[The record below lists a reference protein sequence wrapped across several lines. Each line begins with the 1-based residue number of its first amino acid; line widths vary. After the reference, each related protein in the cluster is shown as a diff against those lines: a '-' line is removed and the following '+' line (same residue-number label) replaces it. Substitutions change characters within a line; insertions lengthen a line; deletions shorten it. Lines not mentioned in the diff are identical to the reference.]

1 MGVEDVKPKPF
12 ETAKLR
18 CIDRFLREEG
28 VVGLLWVAFPFAD
41 QPFAIGVNGLLL
53 VVHREAPSEGAT
65 EHWKWGDARLEV
77 HRVHPRRLEER
88 LADGDDGPW
97 GEWFVRGEILVDPEG
112 WLSGLR
118 RQLGIRPQATRERK
132 LLAEFSRFVETCV
145 QAKQDMKEGRV
156 PDAFSHIVASL
167 HHWAQIVLV
176 EEGLYPGRRMWEE
189 IRRVNPGIYKLFEE
203 LTTSSESPDKRVQ
216 LLLLACEF
224 AVLTKMKT
232 SCALL
237 LRILASRRAPWTV
250 RELER
255 HPDLQGLG
263 LNLALVLQ
271 TLVKRGYIR
280 EEIRP
285 LDRAGADGPMEVR
298 YAAVPAA
305 EFDV

>member
-1 MGVEDVKPKPF
+1 
-12 ETAKLR
+12 LR
-18 CIDRFLREEG
+18 CVDLFRRDEG

-53 VVHREAPSEGAT
+53 VAHREAPAEGTT
-65 EHWKWGDARLEV
+65 EHWKWGEARLEV
-77 HRVHPRRLEER
+77 HRVHPELLEER
-88 LADGDDGPW
+88 LADGDGGQW
-97 GEWFVRGEILVDPEG
+97 GQWLARGEILIDPEG
-112 WLSGLR
+112 WLSRLR
-118 RQLGIRPQATRERK
+118 RQLKVRPQAARERI

-145 QAKQDMKEGRV
+145 RAKQDMKEGRV
-156 PDAFSHIVASL
+156 PDAFSHIIASL

-176 EEGLYPGRRMWEE
+176 EEGLYPGLRMWEE

-203 LTTSSESPDKRVQ
+203 LTTSTESPDKRVQ

-255 HPDLQGLG
+255 HSDLQGLS
-263 LNLALVLQ
+263 LNLTLVLQ
-271 TLVKRGYIR
+271 SLVKRGYIR
-280 EEIRP
+280 EEIGP
-285 LDRAGADGPMEVR
+285 LDGHGAGADGLMEVR
-298 YAAVPAA
+298 YAAVTA
-305 EFDV
+305 ESDV

>member
-1 MGVEDVKPKPF
+1 MGVEDVKPIPF

-18 CIDRFLREEG
+18 CIDRLLREEG
-28 VVGLLWVAFPFAD
+28 VIGLLWVAFPFAD

-53 VVHREAPSEGAT
+53 VVDRDAPPAGAT
-65 EHWKWGDARLEV
+65 EHWKWSDARIEV
-77 HRVHPRRLEER
+77 HRAHPEELEKR
-88 LADGDDGPW
+88 LAAGDDGPW
-97 GEWFVRGEILVDPEG
+97 GQWLVQGEILVDPEG
-112 WLSGLR
+112 WLSGI
-118 RQLGIRPQATRERK
+118 RQRLGTRPQATRERK

-176 EEGLYPGRRMWEE
+176 EEGLHPGRRMWEE

-203 LTTSSESPDKRVQ
+203 LTTSTESPDKRVQ

-224 AVLTKMKT
+224 AMLTKMKT

-271 TLVKRGYIR
+271 SLVKRGYIR

-285 LDRAGADGPMEVR
+285 LDRNATDGPMEVR
-298 YAAVPAA
+298 YAPMPVA
-305 EFDV
+305 EVGV